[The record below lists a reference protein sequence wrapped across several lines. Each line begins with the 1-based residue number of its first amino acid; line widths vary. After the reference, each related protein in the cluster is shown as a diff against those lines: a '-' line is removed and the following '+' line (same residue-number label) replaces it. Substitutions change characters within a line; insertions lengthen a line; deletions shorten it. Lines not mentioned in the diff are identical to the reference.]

1 MHWILVSHFQQNLLH
16 QKRTKLTASWIPIG
30 EEENGVTYHA
40 VDEGALLTQ
49 YNDSLSQVITSSVK
63 IYESAS
69 SKSFKG

>member
-1 MHWILVSHFQQNLLH
+1 MKNALDIGQSLSAKF
-16 QKRTKLTASWIPIG
+16 TAPDKLTASWILIG

-40 VDEGALLTQ
+40 VVEGALLTQ